1 MANLRPLDSS
11 TSGSMGISNST
22 AFNSIGNSN
31 LFNTS
36 NENHSIISDEEPIY
50 DPVASDDDYEP
61 MPEMIMQV
69 NQMRQKILK
78 LNNSFG

>member
-11 TSGSMGISNST
+11 TTSSMGISN
-22 AFNSIGNSN
+22 AFNSTTNSN
-31 LFNTS
+31 LYNTS
-36 NENHSIISDEEPIY
+36 NELISDEEPIY